1 MDNFYSSPF
10 LFYSL
15 KLASTGAVSTL
26 RWNRNGIARE
36 IQQAKLKQ
44 GEEKVRSYGKEI
56 SVLKIYDRKPV
67 LLRFTVYDSETV
79 DTGKTHF
86 ITKEVIEKLH
96 IMIQYNKYMGG
107 VDANDQLLKYLHFS
121 RRTLKWWK
129 KVLFRLLNICM
140 VDSYISYKEWL
151 GRMINNTI
159 RHIQISAYK

>member
-1 MDNFYSSPF
+1 M
-10 LFYSL
+10 
-15 KLASTGAVSTL
+15 